1 MDEYI
6 ERFLNYI
13 YRKNSQSEKTIE
25 AYRRDLYQFKDYL
38 QSQSIDS
45 FEQVDRL
52 LMLNYVVSIRI
63 LKDGTQAKDST
74 IARKLSSIRSFFHY
88 LNEYVGMNVSP
99 LQTLPSMNKKKNI
112 PEFLFVSEI
121 KEFLN
126 TYDVQ
131 DLTQLRDKTMF
142 TLLYACGLRVSE
154 LTQLTWK
161 NISLNQRYIRVIGK
175 GNKERIV
182 PFFKGFEKQLK
193 EYKEKYWQKISKCG
207 SVFISNHGN
216 TLTSRGVQYLMQ
228 KHADDIGMNMKI
240 HPHMF
245 RHSFATHLL
254 DNGADIRVVQELLGH
269 SSLSTTQIYT
279 HVSMNRLKEAYS
291 QAHPL
296 EQIRKS
302 D

>member
-38 QSQSIDS
+38 QSQSINS

-74 IARKLSSIRSFFHY
+74 IARKLSSIRSFFRY

-193 EYKEKYWQKISKCG
+193 EYKEKYWQKISKCD